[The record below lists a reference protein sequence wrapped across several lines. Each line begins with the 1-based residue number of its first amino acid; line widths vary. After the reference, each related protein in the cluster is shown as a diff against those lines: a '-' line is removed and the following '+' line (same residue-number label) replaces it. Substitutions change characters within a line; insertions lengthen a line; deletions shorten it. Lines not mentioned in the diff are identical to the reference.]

1 VEQESEPQVKRDI
14 VYYVVKTP
22 PGIDNRDFLLERK
35 VYNGFNADSDGLLT
49 LIHYK
54 SLTDMSDDVLKTL
67 SPSFSQ
73 HLASQHGKVI
83 RSETI
88 ISGYIIEQY
97 GEAPD
102 DEKHELNLKTSL
114 EENQTSFQ

>member
-1 VEQESEPQVKRDI
+1 MEQESDPQVKRDI

-35 VYNGFNADSDGLLT
+35 VYHGFDADTDGLLT

-54 SLTDMSDDVLKTL
+54 SLTGMSDDVLKTL

-73 HLASQHGKVI
+73 HLDS
-83 RSETI
+83 
-88 ISGYIIEQY
+88 
-97 GEAPD
+97 
-102 DEKHELNLKTSL
+102 
-114 EENQTSFQ
+114 